1 MPNEIYSELSDLFA
15 DTLIAQQ
22 IAPDGQGTGDVT
34 NVGESVAFPA
44 KLSGKDRTVKSAGG
58 QEIVSNVNF
67 IVGPSPVVNATYWR
81 FTLPARYS
89 SRENLKAVAV
99 KHVSD
104 ENGIHHQVV
113 MFGSGTDVD

>member
-1 MPNEIYSELSDLFA
+1 MPDEILSELLDLFA
-15 DTLIAQQ
+15 DELIAQLTV
-22 IAPDGQGTGDVT
+22 PDTSGEGGVT
-34 NVGESVAFPA
+34 NSGEPVTMPA

-67 IVGPSPVVNATYWR
+67 IVGPSPVLNATYWR